1 MRFLDN
7 FVRLYRLL
15 PDGSL
20 WGVLPS
26 AVYIAMRCL
35 GVLSD
40 FSLNLFARY
49 FVTMRTISAEK
60 EHFLCTILQFYL
72 HIQNICCTFAAKFG
86 NQYAKHLTAI
96 RKCTCIH
103 LCFTDGATSAYI
115 FYSFRQ

>member
-15 PDGSL
+15 PEGSL

-49 FVTMRTISAEK
+49 FVTMHTISAEK

-72 HIQNICCTFAAKFG
+72 HIQNICCTFAADLFP
-86 NQYAKHLTAI
+86 
-96 RKCTCIH
+96 
-103 LCFTDGATSAYI
+103 
-115 FYSFRQ
+115 

>member
-7 FVRLYRLL
+7 SVRLYRLL

-40 FSLNLFARY
+40 FSLNLFAY
-49 FVTMRTISAEK
+49 VQ
-60 EHFLCTILQFYL
+60 FL
-72 HIQNICCTFAAKFG
+72 
-86 NQYAKHLTAI
+86 
-96 RKCTCIH
+96 
-103 LCFTDGATSAYI
+103 
-115 FYSFRQ
+115 